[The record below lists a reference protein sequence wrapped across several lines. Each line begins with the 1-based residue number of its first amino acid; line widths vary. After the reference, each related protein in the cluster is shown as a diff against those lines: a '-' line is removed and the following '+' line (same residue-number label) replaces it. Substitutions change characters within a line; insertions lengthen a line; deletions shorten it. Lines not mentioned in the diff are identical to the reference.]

1 MSHVAR
7 VWNAVIPDQAPLWKI
22 RTEDDLVREQEDDLK
37 LKAILQGR
45 LNAVTHAADTAP
57 SPEDEAT
64 QIGLEKELERQLGEV
79 TARINRRG
87 RSLSGGADGRAKAE
101 KKKQA
106 DADRRQDQHTIAAVV
121 AAAANATTLRKC
133 LEPLVPAYAA
143 HVKTSDAA
151 FADIAAN
158 PRLKQRFMPHSLKA
172 AYSLELSRIAA
183 TRPDMNWAFPIV
195 PPSGDQGFIQGI
207 DNTKTP
213 PIDALYIEMV
223 TQVRAELEEAE
234 KARDKD
240 PA

>member
-1 MSHVAR
+1 MSHMAR
-7 VWNAVIPDQAPLWKI
+7 VWNAVVPDKAPWKI
-22 RTEDDLVREQEDDLK
+22 QTDEDLMKAAEAGRKRLARLQDEIDFEADAIRNASTPEEKAAHERARANLKRQHAEELDRAEQD
-37 LKAILQGR
+37 QGA
-45 LNAVTHAADTAP
+45 L
-57 SPEDEAT
+57 
-64 QIGLEKELERQLGEV
+64 
-79 TARINRRG
+79 RG
-87 RSLSGGADGRAKAE
+87 AE
-101 KKKQA
+101 KKRARIEKKARVAQEQT
-106 DADRRQDQHTIAAVV
+106 QDQHTDAEVSGAAKT
-121 AAAANATTLRKC
+121 AKELRKI
-133 LEPLVPAYAA
+133 LEMLVPAYAA
-143 HVKTSDAA
+143 HVKASDAA
-151 FADIAAN
+151 FAAVAAN
-158 PRLKQRFMPHSLKA
+158 PRLKNRFMPHSLKA